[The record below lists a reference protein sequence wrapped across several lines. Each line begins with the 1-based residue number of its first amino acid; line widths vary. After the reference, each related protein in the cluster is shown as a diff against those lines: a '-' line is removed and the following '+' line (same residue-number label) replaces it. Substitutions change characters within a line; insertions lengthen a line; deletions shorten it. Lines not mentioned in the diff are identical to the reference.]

1 MLTRGPFPADE
12 TKEGDGLK
20 LMAQLSR
27 TNGDA
32 TRKKH
37 LLRNFITRVQRNHVH
52 EDVYFLNIKLCKKLS
67 PGIYELHVRAMSDP
81 IVFRKRDRHHSLT
94 SHLKLNPCC
103 GSEEEIL
110 SGDCLAATWVGEAI
124 RLKERH

>member
-20 LMAQLSR
+20 LMVQLSR

-81 IVFRKRDRHHSLT
+81 IVFGKRAVDIIPPPH
-94 SHLKLNPCC
+94 
-103 GSEEEIL
+103 I
-110 SGDCLAATWVGEAI
+110 
-124 RLKERH
+124 